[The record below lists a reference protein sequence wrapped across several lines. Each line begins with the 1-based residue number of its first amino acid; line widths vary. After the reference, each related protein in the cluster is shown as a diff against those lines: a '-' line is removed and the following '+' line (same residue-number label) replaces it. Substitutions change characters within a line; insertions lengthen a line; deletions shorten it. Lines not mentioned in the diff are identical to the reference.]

1 MKSNLCFL
9 LHYHILQLSQLQGIF
24 WADLIQK
31 PVNEAILYKVDINLA
46 ARRTDLILK
55 FGTKPTRVN

>member
-9 LHYHILQLSQLQGIF
+9 HTLPLMILQISQLQDIF

-46 ARRTDLILK
+46 ARRTVI
-55 FGTKPTRVN
+55 